1 MRVKPA
7 LPHVLHAADAHE
19 FFTSEQCHIT
29 EWSNSGADEQV
40 SIARA
45 RVEPGTCTRW
55 HRLHDTVERY
65 CILQGRGEVEL
76 QDMPTQTVVPG
87 DVVIIPPGCAQRIRN
102 TGDGD
107 LLFLAICTPRF
118 TPEAYEEL

>member
-1 MRVKPA
+1 MPEPLR
-7 LPHVLHAADAHE
+7 PHVLHAADAHE
-19 FFTSEQCHIT
+19 FFTGEQCHIT

-45 RVEPGTCTRW
+45 RVEPGICTRW

-76 QDMPTQTVVPG
+76 ADMPAQTVVPG

-107 LLFLAICTPRF
+107 LVFLAICTPRF
-118 TPEAYEEL
+118 SAAAYEQL